1 MSRSASIRNYT
12 PLGEYDGDVGLD
24 NDPMYYLQRLF
35 VYFLQNLF
43 RDFPEG
49 CGLKWKPDDENTE
62 ILITAEKPRLE
73 AVEKTPHITCV
84 LGSGQWSGLGLDQFQ
99 THRASDGQR
108 THTDLMPM
116 SMSYH
121 CQAKEGMVARRL
133 AWNASLGTIQLRRIL
148 MRVGGLHHVAP
159 QHSISPEGPIT
170 QFTGPTVENELVEVV
185 VNVPFYWQPQWRI
198 RRASEVWR
206 RMSITMNV
214 NEASPMYSAG
224 RAAVLRPPMAKGRPV
239 PGTPTQAPPEE
250 AFVQKVNEEEFFEE
264 E

>member
-12 PLGEYDGDVGLD
+12 PRGEFDEEPGLD

-49 CGLKWKPDDENTE
+49 CGMRWKPDDENTE

-84 LGSGQWSGLGLDQFQ
+84 LGSGRWAGMGLDQFQ

-116 SMSYH
+116 SMVFH
-121 CQAKEGMVARRL
+121 CQAKEGMVARRV
-133 AWNASLGTIQLRRIL
+133 AWNASLWTIALRRIL
-148 MRVGGLHHVAP
+148 MRAGGLHQVQVNHT
-159 QHSISPEGPIT
+159 ISPEGPMT
-170 QFTGPTVENELVEVV
+170 QFTGPTVENELVEVTV
-185 VNVPFYWQPQWRI
+185 IVPFYWQPQWRI
-198 RRASEVWR
+198 RKASEVWR
-206 RMSITMNV
+206 RMSISMRV
-214 NEASPMYSAG
+214 NSANALYSAG
-224 RAAVLRPPMAKGRPV
+224 RAAKLRPPMVKGVPV
-239 PGTPTQAPPEE
+239 PGTPIQAPPEE
-250 AFVQKVNEEEFFEE
+250 AFVQTVNEDKFFGED
-264 E
+264 